1 MIKKISVIVITMFL
15 ASLFSFNVDA
25 SLVLDYKKELELN
38 DYTQS
43 NISNINK
50 GSLTSDRITLNL
62 PIRNKSDYSLSKIDL
77 VSPHFTYSKEVR
89 GIYIN
94 GWVVSNERKID
105 NLIKEVEESNLNS
118 IVVDLKDV
126 TGRITFSK
134 NQNDISNLFGNG
146 LKELIDK
153 AHKKGIY
160 VIGRLA
166 VFKDPVFAKK
176 NSKYALKYISAID
189 NETVINSNLWTSPY
203 SKEVWKHN
211 ITIAEQAVKLGLDEI
226 QFDYIRFPTL
236 AVNSELIIRLEENR
250 SRTDAIEGFLK
261 FANERLGKYNILI
274 SADVFG
280 LTTTAKGD
288 LKIGQDITRLVD
300 YVDYLSPMIYPSH
313 YSAGFYGID
322 NPDSNPYDI
331 IFESL
336 EDAREKLG
344 DKSYKLRPWLQD
356 FSLRHI
362 YTDKEVKEQI
372 KAVKDNQISSWLL
385 WNPRSVYTI
394 SAVKDES
401 KKGME
406 ERWNLQGSEL
416 FQKK

>member
-1 MIKKISVIVITMFL
+1 MLKKISVIVIILLLTTL
-15 ASLFSFNVDA
+15 VSSFNADA
-25 SLVLDYKKELELN
+25 GLVLDYKHILDLQEYN
-38 DYTQS
+38 QS
-43 NISNINK
+43 NIDDQSLISN
-50 GSLTSDRITLNL
+50 RITLNL
-62 PIRNKSDYSLSKIDL
+62 PIRKKEDYSLGKKDL
-77 VSPHFTYSKEVR
+77 RSPHFTYSKNVR

-94 GWVVSNERKID
+94 GWVVGNERKID

-126 TGRITFSK
+126 TGRITFSRK
-134 NQNDISNLFGNG
+134 QSNISQLFGNG
-146 LKELIDK
+146 LEELVNK

-166 VFKDPVFAKK
+166 VFKDPTLAKQD
-176 NSKYALKYISAID
+176 SKYALKYISAID
-189 NETVINSNLWTSPY
+189 NETIINSTLWTSPY
-203 SKEVWKHN
+203 SKEVWNHN
-211 ITIAEQAVKLGLDEI
+211 IKIAEQAAKLGLDEI

-236 AVNSELIIRLEENR
+236 AVNSKLIIRLEEDK
-250 SRTDAIEGFLK
+250 SKTDAIEGFLK
-261 FANERLGKYNILI
+261 FANDRLEKYNVLI

-280 LTTTAKGD
+280 LTTTVKGD
-288 LKIGQDITRLVD
+288 LKIGQDITRLVN

-313 YSAGFYGID
+313 YSSGFYGID

-336 EDAREKLG
+336 EDARQKLG

-372 KAVKDNQISSWLL
+372 KAVNDNQISSWLL

-394 SAVKDES
+394 SAVKDER

-416 FQKK
+416 FQQK

>member
-1 MIKKISVIVITMFL
+1 MLKKIAVIVTTLFL
-15 ASLFSFNVDA
+15 ALLFSFNVDA
-25 SLVLDYKKELELN
+25 GFVLEYKSNLDLEDYSQINMDQKSL
-38 DYTQS
+38 
-43 NISNINK
+43 ISN
-50 GSLTSDRITLNL
+50 RITLNF
-62 PIRNKSDYSLSKIDL
+62 PVRDKGDYSLSKEEL
-77 VSPHFTYSKEVR
+77 VSPHYTYSKDVR

-94 GWVVSNERKID
+94 GWVVGNERKTD

-126 TGRITFSK
+126 TGRIIFSK
-134 NQNDISNLFGNG
+134 NQRDISQLFENG

-166 VFKDPVFAKK
+166 VFKDPVLANKD
-176 NSKYALKYISAID
+176 SKYSLKYISASD
-189 NETVINSNLWTSPY
+189 NETIINSDVWVSPY
-203 SKEVWKHN
+203 SKEVWEYN
-211 ITIAEQAVKLGLDEI
+211 IKISEQAVKLGLDEI

-236 AVNSELIIRLEENR
+236 AVNSKLIIKTEENK
-250 SRTDAIEGFLK
+250 SRTDAIVGFLK
-261 FANERLGKYNILI
+261 FANERLKKYNVLI

-313 YSAGFYGID
+313 YSSGFYGID

-385 WNPRSVYTI
+385 WNPRSIYTI
-394 SAVKDES
+394 SAVKDDS

-416 FQKK
+416 FQKR